1 MRRTPKSFSENA
13 TVRGYSQ
20 HRYLGETRG
29 RGRRPLGT
37 REGEGYSRTAWRMVS
52 DDPSTTVNES
62 NVAAESTV
70 GGKKNQSRVPKKIH
84 KAEREKLKRDQLN
97 ELFLEDDHNQ
107 TDKTIVRLPYWVI
120 LPEYSD
126 ISSRIYQWATH
137 MAVATERNELKDENT
152 TLQAEISQL
161 QKELQGRSRSN
172 PTWSDNI
179 NSMTPTQPQPTAK
192 GLTMLQH
199 FSGGKK
205 KHSTTNAA
213 WAPSQVMRP
222 HARCPTSSDLQPGLL
237 LWTSHQDHKNRDV
250 AAVALALAARRKDV
264 LKHQLVVAPIQPQPH
279 TVEGP
284 TPSPLRLNVR
294 ARTGSRQIRRAHGG
308 PLLGPTACHFHCG
321 RTVSS
326 SPVPAED
333 TIGQLFSTANLLHK
347 AR

>member
-1 MRRTPKSFSENA
+1 MH
-13 TVRGYSQ
+13 Q
-20 HRYLGETRG
+20 
-29 RGRRPLGT
+29 
-37 REGEGYSRTAWRMVS
+37 
-52 DDPSTTVNES
+52 
-62 NVAAESTV
+62 
-70 GGKKNQSRVPKKIH
+70 
-84 KAEREKLKRDQLN
+84 
-97 ELFLEDDHNQ
+97 
-107 TDKTIVRLPYWVI
+107 
-120 LPEYSD
+120 
-126 ISSRIYQWATH
+126 
-137 MAVATERNELKDENT
+137 VATERNELKDENT

-264 LKHQLVVAPIQPQPH
+264 LKHQLVYHYNQEMYIANPINFFPH
-279 TVEGP
+279 
-284 TPSPLRLNVR
+284 LLMIKMKNVTD
-294 ARTGSRQIRRAHGG
+294 ALQEFMNINMML
-308 PLLGPTACHFHCG
+308 P
-321 RTVSS
+321 
-326 SPVPAED
+326 
-333 TIGQLFSTANLLHK
+333 K
-347 AR
+347 AKR